1 MSDQSKLDDPR
12 KNALERVEE
21 SDAGLRVVGFRP
33 QKDGE
38 QKKDKKGVN

>member
-1 MSDQSKLDDPR
+1 MSYRSKIDDPG

-21 SDAGLRVVGFRP
+21 SDAGLRVAGFRP
-33 QKDGE
+33 QRNEE